1 MLKDCIEIFARELEK
16 TEEQIGNREK
26 FILDSYIPADGDYI
40 VVQKDGTLKSR
51 SFKLDK
57 KTRTLNGMISGSQL
71 DDDIKFYDYHSR
83 LVSKDKPQDPKKAI
97 HSNNY
102 LSFWIKWNKLD
113 NMELVMQA
121 IDRYY
126 DVLKN
131 PKAKYKNIYDA
142 KMYDYIAE
150 KVGDV
155 DQEKLEYSRNWIKQN
170 IFKLKD
176 MGIELTGK
184 NYLKIFFEDD
194 KELYVREEQR
204 YLITKLF
211 NKNDYSTEI
220 DGQILGPPN
229 DNLTL
234 NPKKPYM
241 EHKTRKIMVPYLLT
255 TQNALVQRMFFDYL
269 MNEANKGNTN
279 LFFDNSVLDSK
290 YNKSGITALKNGEFI
305 EGDFSGFFLQTIVVC
320 TQKGDILIEIE
331 HQDTIVDYK
340 YNLYKPFVYSNVL
353 EDDVTDEQYRKYGN
367 KKELLAVI
375 NEVLFSKWLS
385 GNFFSDE
392 EQIKKINIDSILKKN
407 IFLSRDAIF
416 AWLYKGQS
424 KGIESI
430 LHLVSI
436 SIIKSSITNGYI
448 GKAVKQ
454 FNLMKSLDVYFG
466 GNDMKEEKDRY
477 INIRS
482 NLRSKINQDG
492 DSQIESESEYY
503 YAVGQLVRYYISL
516 NKSKDKNHSLANPF
530 IYVANE
536 GVLKKRLEQLFKKY
550 NYAIKINYNR
560 YNKLYA
566 MIIAY
571 MTEGKVNSEDIIAGY
586 LSDNLIYDSKKS
598 EENKYE

>member
-16 TEEQIGNREK
+16 TEEQFGNREK

-392 EQIKKINIDSILKKN
+392 EHIKKINIDSILKKN

-598 EENKYE
+598 EEEN

>member
-16 TEEQIGNREK
+16 TEEQFGNREK

-598 EENKYE
+598 EEEN

>member
-16 TEEQIGNREK
+16 TEEQFGNREK

-320 TQKGDILIEIE
+320 TQKGDIFIEIE

-598 EENKYE
+598 EEEN

>member
-16 TEEQIGNREK
+16 TEEQFGNREK

-241 EHKTRKIMVPYLLT
+241 EHKTIKIMVPYLLT

-598 EENKYE
+598 EEEN

>member
-1 MLKDCIEIFARELEK
+1 MELEK
-16 TEEQIGNREK
+16 TEEQFGNREK

-83 LVSKDKPQDPKKAI
+83 LVSMDKPQDPKKVI
-97 HSNNY
+97 HSNSY
-102 LSFWIKWNKLD
+102 LSFWVKQDSLDNGKLD
-113 NMELVMQA
+113 MQA

-131 PKAKYKNIYDA
+131 PRAKYKNVQDA

-155 DQEKLEYSRNWIKQN
+155 NQEKLEYSRNWIKQN

-184 NYLKIFFEDD
+184 KYLKIFFEDD

-204 YLITKLF
+204 YLMTKIY
-211 NKNDYSTEI
+211 NKNDYNIEI
-220 DGQILGPPN
+220 DGQILGLPN
-229 DNLTL
+229 DNLAL
-234 NPKKPYM
+234 NSKKPYM
-241 EHKTRKIMVPYLLT
+241 EHKTRKKTVPYLLSP
-255 TQNALVQRMFFDYL
+255 QSAAVQRMFFDYL

-279 LFFDNSVLDSK
+279 LFFDNLVFNSK

-305 EGDFSGFFLQTIVVC
+305 EGDFSGYFLQI
-320 TQKGDILIEIE
+320 QKGKEIAIE
-331 HQDTIVDYK
+331 HQDTIADYK

-407 IFLSRDAIF
+407 IFLSRNAIF
-416 AWLYKGQS
+416 AWLYNGQS
-424 KGIESI
+424 KDIQRV
-430 LHLVSI
+430 LHLVSMN
-436 SIIKSSITNGYI
+436 IIKSSITNGYM

-454 FNLMKSLDVYFG
+454 FNLMKSLDMYFG
-466 GNDMKEEKDRY
+466 GNDMKDRY
-477 INIRS
+477 IDIRNS
-482 NLRSKINQDG
+482 LSRKINADEY
-492 DSQIESESEYY
+492 SQIESESEYY

-516 NKSKDKNHSLANPF
+516 SKSKDKNHSLANPF
-530 IYVANE
+530 FNASNDSVIKNR
-536 GVLKKRLEQLFKKY
+536 LKQFFKKY
-550 NYAIKINYNR
+550 DYAIKDNYKR
-560 YNKLYA
+560 FDKLYT
-566 MIIAY
+566 MIISAVPD
-571 MTEGKVNSEDIIAGY
+571 GKVRSEDIIAGY
-586 LSDNLIYDSKKS
+586 ISNNLIYESKKS
-598 EENKYE
+598 EENN

>member
-16 TEEQIGNREK
+16 TEEQFGNREK

-83 LVSKDKPQDPKKAI
+83 LVSMDKPQDPKKVI
-97 HSNNY
+97 HSNSY
-102 LSFWIKWNKLD
+102 LSFWVKQDSLDNGKLD
-113 NMELVMQA
+113 MQA

-131 PKAKYKNIYDA
+131 PRAKYKNVQDA

-155 DQEKLEYSRNWIKQN
+155 NQEKLEYSRNWIKQN

-176 MGIELTGK
+176 IGIELTGK

-204 YLITKLF
+204 YLMTKIY
-211 NKNDYSTEI
+211 NKNDYNIEI
-220 DGQILGPPN
+220 DGQILGLPN
-229 DNLTL
+229 DNLAL
-234 NPKKPYM
+234 NSKKPYM
-241 EHKTRKIMVPYLLT
+241 EHKTRKKTVPYLLSP
-255 TQNALVQRMFFDYL
+255 QSAAVQRMFFDYL

-279 LFFDNSVLDSK
+279 LFFDNSVLHSK

-305 EGDFSGFFLQTIVVC
+305 EGDFSGYFLQI
-320 TQKGDILIEIE
+320 QKGKEIAIE

-340 YNLYKPFVYSNVL
+340 YNLYKPFIYSNVL

-392 EQIKKINIDSILKKN
+392 DKINADAVLKRNIL
-407 IFLSRDAIF
+407 LSRDAIF

-424 KGIESI
+424 KGIQRV
-430 LHLVSI
+430 LHLVSMN
-436 SIIKSSITNGYI
+436 IIKSSITNGYM

-454 FNLMKSLDVYFG
+454 FNLMKSLDMYLG
-466 GNDMKEEKDRY
+466 GNDMENIKDIEDSY
-477 INIRS
+477 IDIRNTLS
-482 NLRSKINQDG
+482 KKINQQKH
-492 DSQIESESEYY
+492 SHIESKKEYY
-503 YAVGQLVRYYISL
+503 YAVGQLVRYYIYL
-516 NKSKDKNHSLANPF
+516 NKSKDKYHSLSNPF
-530 IYVANE
+530 INATSDDVIKSK
-536 GVLKKRLEQLFKKY
+536 LKQFYKKY
-550 NYAIKINYNR
+550 NYAIKINNNR
-560 YNKLYA
+560 YNNLYQ
-566 MIIAY
+566 MILSYIPS
-571 MTEGKVNSEDIIAGY
+571 GKVISDDIIAGY
-586 LSDNLIYDSKKS
+586 ISNNLIYESKKS
-598 EENKYE
+598 EENN